1 MFNRRSLL
9 LAFML
14 TIFSMSLLSAQ
25 PSSPLNFRAV
35 ADLSAA
41 NQGDAVVAMQNGQII
56 FEEYQNGYSGTVP
69 HFLASGSKGF
79 LCAIA
84 VAAQDDGLIDLDEPV
99 SSVVTTW
106 RVSSPNAAL
115 NADFKS
121 RITARQLLSM
131 SSGLATGGP
140 SGSALNAVDSY
151 AQALTIRSAFPPG
164 QDAIYTPNSS
174 QAFGAYFA
182 LKTGGVL
189 TGNGIVTGG
198 LDTADYLKTRVL
210 DRIGA
215 TMGSWQRDIR
225 GRANLPG
232 GANMTA
238 REWIKFGQLI
248 LQNGAWHGEQ
258 ILSAARLREC
268 MTYNNT
274 ALATYGLGWW
284 LNRPVGTTFGS
295 NDNVPLAFV
304 WSTGSRLAR
313 NLPSDV
319 VIANGAFGQ
328 RMYIIPS
335 LNLVVVRF
343 GSGGDWGD
351 NAFSQTL
358 LGNTLDIP
366 ATSPNY
372 QDLWWAGIAENGWGM
387 SITQKGN
394 VQFNALYIY
403 DDAGKPVWYVMPGG
417 EWNATFNEFS
427 GKLYQPTGSP
437 FNEFNSSQVVPGA
450 PAGTAKI
457 TFRDS
462 NTGTLSYT
470 IGTRSGTKNV
480 TRQPFATNTP
490 GSGPVGPTTDL
501 WWGGEL
507 QSGWGLSLTQQGQ
520 QLFGI
525 WYTYN
530 AEGQATWF
538 VMPGG
543 AFNGNTFTGSLFST
557 VASPWVG
564 VSYDSTK
571 FGGTNI
577 GSLTLLFDGARNQA
591 AMQYNVNG
599 VTGTNQ
605 IARQPF

>member
-1 MFNRRSLL
+1 
-9 LAFML
+9 
-14 TIFSMSLLSAQ
+14 
-25 PSSPLNFRAV
+25 
-35 ADLSAA
+35 
-41 NQGDAVVAMQNGQII
+41 VAMQNGQII